1 MCAPRTK
8 RHRVLRS
15 ARSTRHETLPERTQR
30 YMRQGYHASRPSRL
44 RTHRP
49 SAELT
54 SPSLHS
60 IAATALLLAC
70 SLSSSSSTALSEP
83 RAVCPSPRASTATHL
98 GRVEDLTYVEAQR
111 PTRRL
116 AEAVR
121 CFGGRISIWCDRG
134 EWCVCVAAPGG
145 TGHGPEQ
152 RARLGLAARSCS
164 AHRAANLRR
173 ALPTPWWLQ
182 RTWRSKAQ
190 FLSS

>member
-1 MCAPRTK
+1 MRERRATALLTAAEVQLSSFCEQIVFVSTRVDERVVLLAKSLFVFLSPGGMRQWSGFPA
-8 RHRVLRS
+8 HRARRS
-15 ARSTRHETLPERTQR
+15 PRSTTHKTLPELNSRSR
-30 YMRQGYHASRPSRL
+30 RQGRQASRPARL

-121 CFGGRISIWCDRG
+121 CFGGRS
-134 EWCVCVAAPGG
+134 
-145 TGHGPEQ
+145 GPC
-152 RARLGLAARSCS
+152 RRS
-164 AHRAANLRR
+164 RR
-173 ALPTPWWLQ
+173 E
-182 RTWRSKAQ
+182 RSRP
-190 FLSS
+190 